1 MKVNIESV
9 GQWCKGNVFK
19 EDHAH
24 GVRNI
29 VKNQSLLSTIIK

>member
-1 MKVNIESV
+1 MKVHASSV

-24 GVRNI
+24 GVRNL
-29 VKNQSLLSTIIK
+29 VVNEKLLSAIKH